1 MKLKYLDM
9 ILNNSDV
16 RLEVRDKIE
25 SNMQRVEEKLNQLG
39 IEFNDENAEM
49 VFTNHLVALIK
60 RILSKEFIP
69 ELEEALMVDIS
80 SQAMDLSTML
90 VKDLFESNGCEVN
103 QSELFLVATHIQLYL
118 ENRKEG
124 KNNE

>member
-1 MKLKYLDM
+1 MKYLDM